1 MNTII
6 LLNQRK
12 IADYI
17 LVRDSEIVY
26 ETSSEIVSKVKVG
39 EGTLNRF
46 CKKIGYSGFQ
56 ELKLKMTKD
65 ILELE
70 SQKMSS
76 DTFIDEIKNNY
87 LSIVESTRKLIDG
100 RQIELA
106 IKLIREANQILMI
119 GVGSSGNAAREFE
132 SSLLRIGI
140 ISKTVI
146 DTHFQLMHTAL
157 LKDNDLI
164 IAFSLSGSTKEVEE
178 TLLNAKRK
186 NVKIISITNYSS
198 RNIAKLSDCVLLT
211 SKKESYLEGGSL
223 MAKASQ
229 LFIIDVIC
237 TRLSLINYEDT
248 ICKKEEIASL
258 LSNKVE

>member
-1 MNTII
+1 M
-6 LLNQRK
+6 
-12 IADYI
+12 ADYI

-229 LFIIDVIC
+229 
-237 TRLSLINYEDT
+237 
-248 ICKKEEIASL
+248 
-258 LSNKVE
+258 

>member
-1 MNTII
+1 M
-6 LLNQRK
+6 
-12 IADYI
+12 ADYI
-17 LVRDSEIVY
+17 LVRDSEIVH

-76 DTFIDEIKNNY
+76 DTFIDEINNNY

>member
-1 MNTII
+1 M
-6 LLNQRK
+6 REK

-248 ICKKEEIASL
+248 ICKKE
-258 LSNKVE
+258 

>member
-1 MNTII
+1 M
-6 LLNQRK
+6 
-12 IADYI
+12 ADYI

-258 LSNKVE
+258 LS

>member
-1 MNTII
+1 M
-6 LLNQRK
+6 
-12 IADYI
+12 ADYI

-237 TRLSLINYEDT
+237 TRL
-248 ICKKEEIASL
+248 
-258 LSNKVE
+258 

>member
-1 MNTII
+1 
-6 LLNQRK
+6 
-12 IADYI
+12 YI

>member
-1 MNTII
+1 M
-6 LLNQRK
+6 
-12 IADYI
+12 ADYI

-237 TRLSLINYEDT
+237 TRLS
-248 ICKKEEIASL
+248 
-258 LSNKVE
+258 

>member
-1 MNTII
+1 
-6 LLNQRK
+6 
-12 IADYI
+12 
-17 LVRDSEIVY
+17 Y

-237 TRLSLINYEDT
+237 TRLSLINYED
-248 ICKKEEIASL
+248 
-258 LSNKVE
+258 

>member
-1 MNTII
+1 M
-6 LLNQRK
+6 
-12 IADYI
+12 ADYI

-237 TRLSLINYEDT
+237 TRLSL
-248 ICKKEEIASL
+248 
-258 LSNKVE
+258 

>member
-1 MNTII
+1 M
-6 LLNQRK
+6 REK

-39 EGTLNRF
+39 EGTLDRF

-106 IKLIREANQILMI
+106 IKLIREANQILII

>member
-1 MNTII
+1 M
-6 LLNQRK
+6 REK

-237 TRLSLINYEDT
+237 TRL
-248 ICKKEEIASL
+248 
-258 LSNKVE
+258 

>member
-1 MNTII
+1 M
-6 LLNQRK
+6 
-12 IADYI
+12 ADYI

-106 IKLIREANQILMI
+106 IKLIREANQILII

-248 ICKKEEIASL
+248 ICKKEEI
-258 LSNKVE
+258 

>member
-1 MNTII
+1 M
-6 LLNQRK
+6 
-12 IADYI
+12 ADYI

-106 IKLIREANQILMI
+106 IKLIREANQILII

-248 ICKKEEIASL
+248 VCKKEEIASL
-258 LSNKVE
+258 L

>member
-1 MNTII
+1 M
-6 LLNQRK
+6 
-12 IADYI
+12 ADYI

-248 ICKKEEIASL
+248 ICKK
-258 LSNKVE
+258 

>member
-1 MNTII
+1 
-6 LLNQRK
+6 

-248 ICKKEEIASL
+248 ICKKEEI
-258 LSNKVE
+258 

>member
-1 MNTII
+1 M
-6 LLNQRK
+6 
-12 IADYI
+12 ADYI

-106 IKLIREANQILMI
+106 IKLIREANQILII

-237 TRLSLINYEDT
+237 TRLSLI
-248 ICKKEEIASL
+248 
-258 LSNKVE
+258 

>member
-1 MNTII
+1 M
-6 LLNQRK
+6 
-12 IADYI
+12 ADYI

-106 IKLIREANQILMI
+106 IKLIREANQILII

-248 ICKKEEIASL
+248 IC
-258 LSNKVE
+258 

>member
-1 MNTII
+1 M
-6 LLNQRK
+6 
-12 IADYI
+12 ADYI
-17 LVRDSEIVY
+17 LVRDSEIVH

-248 ICKKEEIASL
+248 ICKKEEIAS
-258 LSNKVE
+258 

>member
-1 MNTII
+1 M
-6 LLNQRK
+6 
-12 IADYI
+12 ADYI

-106 IKLIREANQILMI
+106 IKLIREANQILII

-146 DTHFQLMHTAL
+146 DTH
-157 LKDNDLI
+157 
-164 IAFSLSGSTKEVEE
+164 
-178 TLLNAKRK
+178 
-186 NVKIISITNYSS
+186 
-198 RNIAKLSDCVLLT
+198 
-211 SKKESYLEGGSL
+211 
-223 MAKASQ
+223 
-229 LFIIDVIC
+229 
-237 TRLSLINYEDT
+237 
-248 ICKKEEIASL
+248 
-258 LSNKVE
+258 

>member
-1 MNTII
+1 M
-6 LLNQRK
+6 
-12 IADYI
+12 ADYI

-258 LSNKVE
+258 L

>member
-1 MNTII
+1 M
-6 LLNQRK
+6 
-12 IADYI
+12 ADYI

-106 IKLIREANQILMI
+106 IKLIREANQILII

-248 ICKKEEIASL
+248 ICKKE
-258 LSNKVE
+258 

>member
-1 MNTII
+1 M
-6 LLNQRK
+6 
-12 IADYI
+12 ADYI

-164 IAFSLSGSTKEVEE
+164 IAFSLSGSIKEVEE

>member
-1 MNTII
+1 M
-6 LLNQRK
+6 REK

-132 SSLLRIGI
+132 SSLLRI
-140 ISKTVI
+140 
-146 DTHFQLMHTAL
+146 
-157 LKDNDLI
+157 
-164 IAFSLSGSTKEVEE
+164 
-178 TLLNAKRK
+178 
-186 NVKIISITNYSS
+186 
-198 RNIAKLSDCVLLT
+198 
-211 SKKESYLEGGSL
+211 
-223 MAKASQ
+223 
-229 LFIIDVIC
+229 
-237 TRLSLINYEDT
+237 
-248 ICKKEEIASL
+248 
-258 LSNKVE
+258 

>member
-1 MNTII
+1 M
-6 LLNQRK
+6 
-12 IADYI
+12 ADYI

-237 TRLSLINYEDT
+237 TRLSLI
-248 ICKKEEIASL
+248 
-258 LSNKVE
+258 

>member
-1 MNTII
+1 M
-6 LLNQRK
+6 
-12 IADYI
+12 ADYI

-39 EGTLNRF
+39 EGTLDRF

>member
-1 MNTII
+1 M
-6 LLNQRK
+6 
-12 IADYI
+12 ADYI
-17 LVRDSEIVY
+17 LVRDSEIVH

-258 LSNKVE
+258 L

>member
-1 MNTII
+1 
-6 LLNQRK
+6 
-12 IADYI
+12 
-17 LVRDSEIVY
+17 
-26 ETSSEIVSKVKVG
+26 
-39 EGTLNRF
+39 
-46 CKKIGYSGFQ
+46 
-56 ELKLKMTKD
+56 MTKD

-198 RNIAKLSDCVLLT
+198 RNIAKLSDCVFLT

>member
-1 MNTII
+1 M
-6 LLNQRK
+6 
-12 IADYI
+12 ADYI

-87 LSIVESTRKLIDG
+87 LFIVESTRKLIDG

>member
-1 MNTII
+1 M
-6 LLNQRK
+6 
-12 IADYI
+12 ADYI

-132 SSLLRIGI
+132 NSLLRIGI

>member
-1 MNTII
+1 E
-6 LLNQRK
+6 K

-229 LFIIDVIC
+229 LFIIDVI
-237 TRLSLINYEDT
+237 
-248 ICKKEEIASL
+248 
-258 LSNKVE
+258 

>member
-1 MNTII
+1 M
-6 LLNQRK
+6 
-12 IADYI
+12 ADYI

-248 ICKKEEIASL
+248 ICKKEE
-258 LSNKVE
+258 

>member
-1 MNTII
+1 M
-6 LLNQRK
+6 
-12 IADYI
+12 ADYI

-106 IKLIREANQILMI
+106 IKLIREANQILII

-248 ICKKEEIASL
+248 ICKKEEIAS
-258 LSNKVE
+258 

>member
-1 MNTII
+1 
-6 LLNQRK
+6 
-12 IADYI
+12 
-17 LVRDSEIVY
+17 
-26 ETSSEIVSKVKVG
+26 
-39 EGTLNRF
+39 
-46 CKKIGYSGFQ
+46 
-56 ELKLKMTKD
+56 MTKD

-146 DTHFQLMHTAL
+146 DTHFQLIHTAL

>member
-1 MNTII
+1 M
-6 LLNQRK
+6 
-12 IADYI
+12 
-17 LVRDSEIVY
+17 VY

-87 LSIVESTRKLIDG
+87 LFIVESTRKLIDG

>member
-1 MNTII
+1 M
-6 LLNQRK
+6 
-12 IADYI
+12 ADYI

-248 ICKKEEIASL
+248 ICKKEEI
-258 LSNKVE
+258 

>member
-1 MNTII
+1 
-6 LLNQRK
+6 
-12 IADYI
+12 
-17 LVRDSEIVY
+17 

-229 LFIIDVIC
+229 LFIIDVI
-237 TRLSLINYEDT
+237 
-248 ICKKEEIASL
+248 
-258 LSNKVE
+258 

>member
-1 MNTII
+1 M
-6 LLNQRK
+6 
-12 IADYI
+12 ADYI

-106 IKLIREANQILMI
+106 IKLIREANQILII

-237 TRLSLINYEDT
+237 TRLSL
-248 ICKKEEIASL
+248 
-258 LSNKVE
+258 

>member
-1 MNTII
+1 M
-6 LLNQRK
+6 
-12 IADYI
+12 ADYI

-237 TRLSLINYEDT
+237 TR
-248 ICKKEEIASL
+248 
-258 LSNKVE
+258 

>member
-1 MNTII
+1 M
-6 LLNQRK
+6 
-12 IADYI
+12 ADYI

-146 DTHFQLMHTAL
+146 DTNFQLMHTAL

-186 NVKIISITNYSS
+186 NVKTISITNYSS